1 MIYAVAFIA
10 AMFTAPCLIVGGW
23 AMLIERV
30 PFTERGLSLG
40 FVTVCALLG
49 VLAALFGFILPAPYS
64 V

>member
-30 PFTERGLSLG
+30 PFTERGLTLG
-40 FVTVCALLG
+40 FGTVLVMLG
-49 VLAALFGFILPAPYS
+49 VVAALFGFVLPAPYS